1 MDARCESCGRQL
13 SDGSYFSECWRCSLG
28 ATHPAAPFVWFC
40 LFILAL
46 AAAWWWGMLAVIG
59 LVGLTAVGAS
69 VLTTRR
75 AKRPVTYWLSQ
86 VGLAAVSLLLIGF
99 AFLQS

>member
-1 MDARCESCGRQL
+1 
-13 SDGSYFSECWRCSLG
+13 
-28 ATHPAAPFVWFC
+28 
-40 LFILAL
+40 
-46 AAAWWWGMLAVIG
+46 MLAVIG